1 VAASSRIASYVLGAT
16 VSYDEPSMEPYF
28 AARGTLAHAE
38 AEALAKAGRVL
49 SAANIKALFP
59 VAAAMP

>member
-1 VAASSRIASYVLGAT
+1 LGAT
-16 VSYDEPSMEPYF
+16 VRYDEPSMEPYF

-49 SAANIKALFP
+49 SAANIKALFR